1 MNTPSYDIDAVRQY
15 FFYYTYEYETRSM
28 NQEEYERYT
37 KKPYFL
43 LSEKIGGM
51 LIATLGSILFFV
63 FLLSSWKDFIT
74 AWSIWWSKEIYLL
87 YFFAFLGF
95 MLTLSLWN
103 QMFHRAK
110 NFESL
115 TTYFE
120 KKADCISALRAL
132 EQAIEIDRENT
143 WIDPIH
149 IAQIH
154 SSVRDI
160 EQLSKLLYWPLSR
173 FKKLDSELEPRQKHV
188 MEQFLTIECQSVME
202 YISTF
207 QWLLKEW
214 ITIHSEELQR
224 EEIALREKNNK
235 IFYSSIT
242 RLAMQS
248 EALEKIKVSL

>member
-1 MNTPSYDIDAVRQY
+1 
-15 FFYYTYEYETRSM
+15 M

-43 LSEKIGGM
+43 LSEKIGGI
-51 LIATLGSILFFV
+51 LIAIFGSVLFFV
-63 FLLSSWKDFIT
+63 FVLSSWKEFIT
-74 AWSIWWSKEIYLL
+74 ASSIWWNSELYLL

-95 MLTLSLWN
+95 LLTLSLWK
-103 QMFHRAK
+103 QMFHRAR

-120 KKADCISALRAL
+120 KKADCISALSKL

-143 WIDPIH
+143 WIDPNH
-149 IAQIH
+149 IEQIH

-160 EQLSKLLYWPLSR
+160 EHLSKLLYWPLSR
-173 FKKLDSELEPRQKHV
+173 FKKLDSELEPRQKV
-188 MEQFLTIECQSVME
+188 IMEQFLTTECQSLME
-202 YISTF
+202 YIHTF
-207 QWLLKEW
+207 QLLLKEW
-214 ITIHSEELQR
+214 ITLHTEELKS

-235 IFYSSIT
+235 IFYSSIS